1 MSMAMAGQ
9 CPPPMN
15 TDISGIGMRVS
26 FYLQTLFLSCL
37 SARSSSL
44 EEIMGA
50 LYTLLFTNTA
60 MAVTALILGFKRVPE
75 MSLQDAIVVFY
86 LLMLS
91 WTTVTLTLPAG
102 ARLPSTSPRTARSLS
117 QLHTLSVLQSYT
129 IFAFAL
135 ALFATAPSF
144 GSPSSRPCNPS
155 ARAVLFRPFPLLGAG
170 RVLGFV
176 LTGVLVLGYTGVLV
190 RDHLPPTPERVRRWM
205 RRTVLRRVPDG
216 EQRPTPNAR
225 GDAQPQQPQ
234 PFGETVGL
242 ALGSTLPRF
251 VPHGQYHS
259 RLGARAKSHTH
270 NTPSYDLQIAWPLLI
285 HLLVVLVLWALVVM
299 NTELLILWNG
309 GRGGGGGGGGSASA
323 SGGSGG
329 GGSGWGFGQILPMFL
344 VLLPLANVVDAFRE
358 YGLRAL
364 PREVVVFVGH
374 GEGKGEVEEVV
385 EGKV

>member
-1 MSMAMAGQ
+1 MSMAMAMAGQ
-9 CPPPMN
+9 CPPSMN

-37 SARSSSL
+37 SARSASL

-117 QLHTLSVLQSYT
+117 LLHTLSVLQSYT

-190 RDHLPPTPERVRRWM
+190 RDHLPPAPERVRRWM

-216 EQRPTPNAR
+216 ERAERPNANANSR
-225 GDAQPQQPQ
+225 AGADGQQQPQ

-251 VPHGQYHS
+251 VPQYHS
-259 RLGARAKSHTH
+259 RTSARGKSHTH

-309 GRGGGGGGGGSASA
+309 GGGGSGVGA
-323 SGGSGG
+323 SGS
-329 GGSGWGFGQILPMFL
+329 GSGWGFGQILPMFL

-364 PREVVVFVGH
+364 PREVVVFVGD
-374 GEGKGEVEEVV
+374 GEVEEGI
-385 EGKV
+385 EGKA